1 MPGSGPRCHD
11 ARHRLIAPLARRG
24 TLLPPLHRHCPGNA
38 EGAGNAGDH
47 AKLSPST
54 AAATTKSR
62 PRPSVRRRQ
71 PRPAHP
77 RPKPPPHQIPIDPA
91 HQPPRVPSWGAFG
104 RRPQNRWI
112 AHDRPASETLDQ
124 LRRSGWRRQM
134 TGLERYPRPRMFG
147 RVAVFLWEPLLI
159 GWVHSRGSG

>member
-11 ARHRLIAPLARRG
+11 PRHRLIAPLARRG

-62 PRPSVRRRQ
+62 PRASVRRRQ
-71 PRPAHP
+71 PRPT
-77 RPKPPPHQIPIDPA
+77 PPP
-91 HQPPRVPSWGAFG
+91 PPPPPPSSPG
-104 RRPQNRWI
+104 RR
-112 AHDRPASETLDQ
+112 AGTGGGDRCVG
-124 LRRSGWRRQM
+124 RS
-134 TGLERYPRPRMFG
+134 TGTTRDFSVLGRGERAYDVTVYVGPR
-147 RVAVFLWEPLLI
+147 EE
-159 GWVHSRGSG
+159 